1 MGEFRFKQFSVSNT
15 LSAMKVGTDGVLL
28 GAWASPSS
36 GVILDAGTGTGVI
49 ALMMAQ
55 RCPDADIMGV
65 DIDDSS
71 VVEAAGNFKNSPW
84 SSRLRALKADFR
96 TFDFKADL
104 IITNPP
110 FFINSLKSPQAR
122 RSDARHTD
130 CLSQDEL
137 IDSALRVLS
146 ENGVLS
152 LILPYSEGMKFISK
166 CESSGLILKRRCRVF
181 TREGDEPK
189 RLMME
194 FSRNNSTPTQEEQL
208 TIQNASGYTLQ
219 YKSLTKDFYL
229 K

>member
-1 MGEFRFKQFSVSNT
+1 MGTFQFKQFSVNNT

-28 GAWASPSS
+28 GAWASSS
-36 GVILDAGTGTGVI
+36 EGTVLDVGTGTGVI

-55 RCPDADIMGV
+55 RCPNAQIVGI
-65 DIDDSS
+65 DIDEGS
-71 VVEAAGNFKNSPW
+71 VTEAAGNFKNSPW
-84 SSRLRALKADFR
+84 SERLKAFKTDFR
-96 TFDFKADL
+96 AFDFKADL
-104 IITNPP
+104 IVTNPP
-110 FFINSLKSPQAR
+110 FFINSLKAPDTR
-122 RSDARHTD
+122 RTDARHTD
-130 CLSQDEL
+130 SLSQDEL

-166 CESSGLILKRRCRVF
+166 CESAGLILRRRCKVF

-194 FSRNNSTPTQEEQL
+194 FSRKACASTQEEQL